1 MNFVI
6 LTDSCANLPDESIRR
21 YDIRILSLSFLD
33 NGKEYKSFENGKT
46 LDVTEFYEHMREGA
60 AITTSCVNIAEA
72 EEGVEAILQEGKDI
86 LYLGFSSALSATYQN
101 VSTAI
106 NNLREKYPERKMI
119 AVDTLAA
126 ALGQGLLVALAARL
140 GDEGKSIEEVAQYV
154 EDNKLHLSHLFTVD
168 SLKYLHRGGRVST
181 ASAIV
186 GTILDIKPVMHV
198 DNEGRLVPLGKVR
211 GVKAAMK
218 DILKRLDDTI
228 WPDAN
233 NPVYIVHADCYD
245 RAKFIANYVRAK
257 YGTQEIVIQ
266 PVDLVIGAHSG
277 PGTLAVFFLADH
289 R

>member
-6 LTDSCANLPDESIRR
+6 LTDSCANLPDEIIRR
-21 YDIRILSLSFLD
+21 YDLRILSLSFLD

-46 LDVTEFYEHMREGA
+46 LDVSGFYEHMREGA
-60 AITTSCVNIAEA
+60 VITTSCANVADA
-72 EEGVEAILQEGKDI
+72 EEAVEAILQEGKDI

-101 VSTAI
+101 VSNAI
-106 NNLREKYPERKMI
+106 NELKDKYPERKMI

-140 GDEGKSIEEVAQYV
+140 REEGKSLEEVAQYI
-154 EDNKLHLSHLFTVD
+154 EDNKLHLSHLFTVE

-198 DNEGRLVPLGKVR
+198 DDEGRLIPIGKVR
-211 GVKAAMK
+211 GVKAAVK
-218 DILKRLDDTI
+218 DILKRMDETI

-233 NPVYIVHADCYD
+233 NPIYIVHADCLD
-245 RAKFIANYVRAK
+245 RAEYIANYARTK
-257 YGTQEIVIQ
+257 YGTKEIVIQ